1 MSLSKWEKNRRR
13 NEWRVDKL
21 RLRTKPGS
29 RRLAEVVNDRWDSAY
44 SAPDLSIVDRW
55 FLPSRCLMLV
65 WIFDEPFW
73 RFL

>member
-44 SAPDLSIVDRW
+44 
-55 FLPSRCLMLV
+55 
-65 WIFDEPFW
+65 
-73 RFL
+73 

>member
-1 MSLSKWEKNRRR
+1 MSLSKWEKN
-13 NEWRVDKL
+13 
-21 RLRTKPGS
+21 

-44 SAPDLSIVDRW
+44 SVPDWSIVDRW